1 MGTLLDA
8 FALVA
13 FLGGEPAAAE
23 VRQLLARG
31 DAAISTVNL
40 AEAGQSLLR
49 HGDATSDELRELVDS
64 IPLAVIPFTAAH
76 AWRAAELRARY
87 YRRTDSAVSLADCC
101 LADRHATCPDPMPPA
116 LGLCAKSARASQA
129 RRLSPLGRCTGAILC
144 YMGRRIDRRQRIF
157 PRLT

>member
-13 FLGGEPAAAE
+13 FLGGEPAAPE

-49 HGDATSDELRELVDS
+49 HGDATSDELRELVGS

-101 LADRHATCPDPMPPA
+101 LVAVATPADRVATADPAVLRMA
-116 LGLCAKSARASQA
+116 AAEGI
-129 RRLSPLGRCTGAILC
+129 GAVEL
-144 YMGRRIDRRQRIF
+144 
-157 PRLT
+157 PRE

>member
-101 LADRHATCPDPMPPA
+101 LVAVATPADRVATADAAVLRMA
-116 LGLCAKSARASQA
+116 AAEGI
-129 RRLSPLGRCTGAILC
+129 GAVELP
-144 YMGRRIDRRQRIF
+144 GA
-157 PRLT
+157 

>member
-13 FLGGEPAAAE
+13 FLGGEPAAPE

-49 HGDATSDELRELVDS
+49 HGDATSDELRELVGS

-101 LADRHATCPDPMPPA
+101 LVAVATPADRVATADAAVLRMA
-116 LGLCAKSARASQA
+116 AAEGI
-129 RRLSPLGRCTGAILC
+129 GAVELP
-144 YMGRRIDRRQRIF
+144 GA
-157 PRLT
+157 